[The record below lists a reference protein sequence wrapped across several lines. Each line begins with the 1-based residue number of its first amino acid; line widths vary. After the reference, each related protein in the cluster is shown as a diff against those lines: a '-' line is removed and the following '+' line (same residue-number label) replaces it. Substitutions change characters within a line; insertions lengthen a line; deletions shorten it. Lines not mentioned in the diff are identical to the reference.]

1 MPSLLFFSPSPVL
14 TTIEGIIDRA
24 VAGLEQDQ
32 PVRRVRC
39 CERGSSS
46 GTPER
51 QTLVLFI
58 LRLLASHAAD
68 GKSVTGS
75 VVCAVVSVVF
85 SSGLPLAPVSQTRPL
100 LQATDEEVARKIDEF
115 IGKLKQLKEVHS
127 SFTFVSAR
135 ERAAPFLRGGSA
147 GWLPKASFSR

>member
-1 MPSLLFFSPSPVL
+1 MAYLTVPSLLFFSPSQVL

-46 GTPER
+46 GTPEW
-51 QTLVLFI
+51 QTLVLS
-58 LRLLASHAAD
+58 ASHAGD

-85 SSGLPLAPVSQTRPL
+85 SSGLPLAPASQTRPL
-100 LQATDEEVARKIDEF
+100 LQATDEEVASKIDEF

-135 ERAAPFLRGGSA
+135 KRAAPFLRGGSA